1 MANKKRNRKKEE
13 DKEKPKARQEEKL
26 DKYKDEVLKMRQE
39 TKKFI
44 EGFKSDVEKK
54 KKSFELFAQKL
65 RKKSSAKQQ

>member
-1 MANKKRNRKKEE
+1 MANKKGNRKEE
-13 DKEKPKARQEEKL
+13 DKEKPKARQEL

-44 EGFKSDVEKK
+44 EGFKFDVEKK
-54 KKSFELFAQKL
+54 KKNFELFAQKL

>member
-1 MANKKRNRKKEE
+1 MANKKRNRKKE
-13 DKEKPKARQEEKL
+13 
-26 DKYKDEVLKMRQE
+26 YKDEVLKMRQE

-65 RKKSSAKQQ
+65 KKKSSAKQQ

>member
-1 MANKKRNRKKEE
+1 MANKKRNRKKEG
-13 DKEKPKARQEEKL
+13 DKEKPKAGQEEKL
-26 DKYKDEVLKMRQE
+26 DRYKDEVLKMRQE

-65 RKKSSAKQQ
+65 KKKSPAKQQ